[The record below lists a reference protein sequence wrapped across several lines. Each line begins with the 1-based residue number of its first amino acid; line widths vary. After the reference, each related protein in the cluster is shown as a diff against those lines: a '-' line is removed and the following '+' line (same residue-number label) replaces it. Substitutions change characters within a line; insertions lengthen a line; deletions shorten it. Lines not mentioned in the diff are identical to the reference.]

1 MSITSKRRCI
11 RVVLAALSVVV
22 LLCVAAP
29 SYADGQQTDLP
40 GIEEPYGLK
49 GWSIVPDEPAGDA
62 DAARVLTGP
71 EYFALA
77 EESYETGDYER
88 AQNFYNSALPLLS
101 GDAARQAKTHERLAF
116 IYAAFGETEK
126 VYGEFLLSLN
136 IDPSLQLD
144 PDMVSPKVYE
154 AFVKARDE
162 VVREGTLVVNCDPPG
177 AEVYLDGVSL
187 GDAPVRKGRIPEGTY
202 TLTLKK
208 AGYETSTG
216 SVVIKKDV
224 TLTVDDTMVQATG
237 VLEITSTPPGVSV
250 SFDGRQAGTTPVRV
264 DNVRGGE
271 HAMSF
276 KREYYEPAETTIT
289 VAKGDHTSYN
299 ALLKRRVLVI
309 AAGPDAGD
317 GVDMLVDA
325 LSGPVGLHVSYTGLG
340 ELGEGMS
347 KRGLDPASLGFLSSR
362 KKALSLEDS
371 AALSGI
377 MEDARVELA
386 LYALPVRTASG
397 VELYIS
403 LFSTASDMVDTATL
417 SAKDMDG
424 LKAEVLKFA
433 GRWRGTIMP
442 SRLCMGMRLVDRASG
457 VVEVV
462 DVVAGLPAARAGIA
476 PGDMITSVD
485 GAVVGGKADIDRA
498 VAAGGSHTLT
508 SVSRGREATVHIDAL
523 ECPVETPTG
532 SGDYLYNL
540 ALVENAGYLDS
551 VPGTKGVPDD
561 ARGIAA
567 LDLGNAYMHMGEYE
581 KGVAVYKEVDTKAVS
596 GLCTGTA
603 LYRMGEAYEK
613 LGRWP
618 EAADAYRKAMLL
630 YPEARLGFAEGP
642 KAAKLAKERLMD
654 MFDLGLVME
663 KWWM

>member
-1 MSITSKRRCI
+1 MSMMSKRPDI
-11 RVVLAALSVVV
+11 RAALAALSMAI
-22 LLCVAAP
+22 LLCMAVL
-29 SYADGQQTDLP
+29 SYADGQPEAPDIP
-40 GIEEPYGLK
+40 GMDAPYGLK
-49 GWSIVPDEPAGDA
+49 GWSIVPDEPTG
-62 DAARVLTGP
+62 AAEALTGP

-77 EESYETGDYER
+77 EESYEMGDYER
-88 AQNFYNSALPLLS
+88 AQGFYNSALPLLS
-101 GDAARQAKTHERLAF
+101 GDTARQAKAHERLAF

-126 VYGEFLLSLN
+126 VYGEFLLSLK

-154 AFVKARDE
+154 SFVKARDE

-177 AEVYLDGVSL
+177 AEVYLDGESL
-187 GDAPVRKGRIPEGTY
+187 GDAPVRRGRIPEGTY

-208 AGYETSTG
+208 DGYETSTG

-237 VLEITSTPPGVSV
+237 VVEITSTPPGVSV
-250 SFDGRQAGTTPVRV
+250 TFDGRQAGATPVRV

-271 HAMSF
+271 HSMSF
-276 KREYYEPAETTIT
+276 KREYYEPADAAIT
-289 VAKGDHTSYN
+289 VVKGDHTSYN
-299 ALLKRRVLVI
+299 AVLKRRVLVI
-309 AAGPDAGD
+309 AAATRAGD

-325 LSGPVGLHVSYTGLG
+325 LSGPVGLHVSYTGLAG
-340 ELGEGMS
+340 LGEDMS
-347 KRGLDPASLGFLSSR
+347 RRGLDPASLGFLSSR

-371 AALSGI
+371 AALSGV

-386 LYALPVRTASG
+386 LYALPASTASA
-397 VELYIS
+397 VELHIS
-403 LFSTASDMVDTATL
+403 LFSTASDMVDTVTL

-433 GRWRGTIMP
+433 GKWRGTAMP
-442 SRLCMGMRLVDRASG
+442 SRPCMGMRLVDRAAG
-457 VVEVV
+457 GVEVV
-462 DVVAGLPAARAGIA
+462 DVVAGLPAAKSGIA
-476 PGDMITSVD
+476 AGDMITSVD
-485 GAVVGGKADIDRA
+485 GAAVSSKADIDIA
-498 VAAGGSHTLT
+498 VAAGGVHTFT
-508 SVSRGREATVHIDAL
+508 CVSRGREATVHVDAQ
-523 ECPVETPTG
+523 ECPVETPPG
-532 SGDYLYNL
+532 SGDYLYNI

-551 VPGTKGVPDD
+551 VPATKGVPDD

-567 LDLGNAYMHMGEYE
+567 LDLGNVYMHMGEYG
-581 KGVAVYKEVDTKAVS
+581 KAVAAYKEVDTKAVS

-630 YPEARLGFAEGP
+630 YPEARLGFAEGQKVGP
-642 KAAKLAKERLMD
+642 LARERLKS
-654 MFDLGLVME
+654 MFELGLVME